1 MAQLAPIGPLL
12 HDRAALFAGRIGRH
26 VIDVDDLIGP
36 AAVERRADLLDQ
48 RHNVIG
54 FVAHGN
60 DDGNRGLE
68 NRRLGRQIEARGWN
82 WLGSGTGG
90 PAGSRFYGADAPW
103 ATLLRRPETAPARGT
118 MVPSARMAKPSLRAA
133 NQYRTAKAPT
143 KPTRAPA
150 PPSLG

>member
-1 MAQLAPIGPLL
+1 MAQLAQIVPLL
-12 HDRAALFAGRIGRH
+12 HDRAKPFAGRVRRT

-48 RHNVIG
+48 RHDVVG

-60 DDGNRGLE
+60 DDGNRG
-68 NRRLGRQIEARGWN
+68 LGRQIEARGWN
-82 WLGSGTGG
+82 WLGSAREPAV

-133 NQYRTAKAPT
+133 NQ
-143 KPTRAPA
+143 
-150 PPSLG
+150 

>member
-1 MAQLAPIGPLL
+1 MAQLAQIVPLL
-12 HDRAALFAGRIGRH
+12 HDRAEPFAGRVRRT

-48 RHNVIG
+48 RHDVVG

-82 WLGSGTGG
+82 WLGSGPAV

-118 MVPSARMAKPSLRAA
+118 MVPAARMAKPGLLSTNPA
-133 NQYRTAKAPT
+133 RTATA
-143 KPTRAPA
+143 A
-150 PPSLG
+150 SL